1 MIKEL
6 EKNALELARTQKETA
21 WREMAKQVAHEIKNP
36 LTPMKLNIQLLQR
49 AVQSDPE
56 GASTMVAKV
65 SKALI
70 EQIDA
75 LSTIASEFSNFA
87 KMPVAKNEEVNL
99 NQLVQNV
106 TELFSGQDTH
116 IQLSMCQEECTVFAD
131 KDQIIRVL
139 NNVMKNAIQSIPDER
154 DGSIQIQLIKE
165 SNMAK
170 IAVKDNGIGIPE
182 NQFDEIFIPNFTTK
196 SSGTGIG
203 LAMSKNIVEM
213 AKGTIYFD
221 SKVDSGTTFYIELP
235 IPEK

>member
-1 MIKEL
+1 
-6 EKNALELARTQKETA
+6 
-21 WREMAKQVAHEIKNP
+21 
-36 LTPMKLNIQLLQR
+36 
-49 AVQSDPE
+49 
-56 GASTMVAKV
+56 
-65 SKALI
+65 
-70 EQIDA
+70 
-75 LSTIASEFSNFA
+75 
-87 KMPVAKNEEVNL
+87 
-99 NQLVQNV
+99 
-106 TELFSGQDTH
+106 
-116 IQLSMCQEECTVFAD
+116 MCQEECTVFAD

-235 IPEK
+235 ILEK